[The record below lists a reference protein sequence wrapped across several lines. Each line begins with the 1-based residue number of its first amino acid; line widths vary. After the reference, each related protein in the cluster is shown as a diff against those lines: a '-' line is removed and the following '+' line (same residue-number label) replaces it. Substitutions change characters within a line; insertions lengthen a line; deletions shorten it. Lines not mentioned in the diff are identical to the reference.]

1 VLIAFVIAVPI
12 TWWFM
17 SNWLQQY
24 TFRTE
29 ISIWMFAMV
38 GLVILLLTL
47 LVVSLNT
54 LKAVIRNPIKSLRT
68 E

>member
-1 VLIAFVIAVPI
+1 
-12 TWWFM
+12 M

-29 ISIWMFAMV
+29 ISIWMFGMV